1 MKKFFTILAIA
12 GMIVSCNNKKEEK
25 TETTSSDTTTTTTTP
40 VDNTTTTTTSTDNT
54 TTTSAD
60 VPTFADAEVQT
71 FVNDYTA
78 FVTSYV
84 AAYKS
89 KDMTKIS
96 TMATDYQQWVG
107 RTQSVSMKLANN
119 PSDAQ
124 KFSDYMTKLSN
135 DVQAAMAIK

>member
-1 MKKFFTILAIA
+1 MKKFFAILAIA

-40 VDNTTTTTTSTDNT
+40 VDNTTTTATDNT
-54 TTTSAD
+54 TTTPAD
-60 VPTFADAEVQT
+60 VPTFADAEVQK

-96 TMATDYQQWVG
+96 TMATDYQQWIG
-107 RTQSVSMKLANN
+107 RTQSVGMKLANN